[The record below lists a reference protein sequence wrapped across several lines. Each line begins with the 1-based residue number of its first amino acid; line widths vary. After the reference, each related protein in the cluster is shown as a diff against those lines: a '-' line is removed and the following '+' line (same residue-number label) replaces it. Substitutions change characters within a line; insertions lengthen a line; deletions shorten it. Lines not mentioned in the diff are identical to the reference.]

1 MLTSQ
6 VTQRVCTVEEPSA
19 CPLNIKILNSNI
31 NVFKA
36 ALEAYFLVQSCSVAE
51 MFSTE
56 KS

>member
-6 VTQRVCTVEEPSA
+6 VTQRVCTVEEPSG

-31 NVFKA
+31 KVFKA